1 MCLTRGIRPAIGGGL
16 AKPYERFPEHFK
28 NNFWKEYPYF
38 LSSLGPAVIIFI
50 SFLIALFFFQEVSR
64 LPLALLVKGSY
75 SQTQTLPKRR
85 IPFYPA
91 PSSAITPPEDHSEPA
106 SFRKLLTY
114 PVVLSASNYVALA
127 FMDGMLSSLLP
138 LFMAMPIELGGLGF
152 SPMAIGYILGTLGI
166 GRALFSMLLFARLLR
181 RFGERCVFIAGMLT
195 FNINFITLPLINIVG
210 RRTGVTSVVWCLF
223 TFSLFLA
230 AVTDLCYS
238 KSEPKGK
245 RSCTH

>member
-1 MCLTRGIRPAIGGGL
+1 M
-16 AKPYERFPEHFK
+16 
-28 NNFWKEYPYF
+28 
-38 LSSLGPAVIIFI
+38 
-50 SFLIALFFFQEVSR
+50 
-64 LPLALLVKGSY
+64 PLALLVKGSY

-210 RRTGVTSVVWCLF
+210 RRTGVTWVVWCLF
-223 TFSLFLA
+223 TFSLFLVA
-230 AVTDLCYS
+230 MTDLCYS